1 MPRKLAAGCLVR
13 ADFDGETR
21 YLIVH
26 PSGRYNA
33 RSPYS
38 IPKGI
43 VEPGE
48 DLLAAACREYCEETG
63 QPCPEGPFESL
74 GSVVLA
80 SGKIV
85 HAWAVLGDCDAI
97 GCRSNTFQ
105 MEWPRGS
112 GKQRTYPELDRFGWF
127 TVGDAARKLNPA
139 QAPLIERAC
148 AWLTRHQP

>member
-1 MPRKLAAGCLVR
+1 MARKLAAGCLVR

-48 DLLAAACREYCEETG
+48 EPEQTAVRETLEETG
-63 QPCPEGPFESL
+63 IECRILEPL
-74 GSVVLA
+74 GQIDYQKSRKTVIGYLA
-80 SGKIV
+80 E
-85 HAWAVLGDCDAI
+85 AVTPPTSTTIETIDWEIDRAEFLPAEEAREKLHPD
-97 GCRSNTFQ
+97 
-105 MEWPRGS
+105 
-112 GKQRTYPELDRFGWF
+112 QRAFIDRAL
-127 TVGDAARKLNPA
+127 TLRDAAR
-139 QAPLIERAC
+139 R
-148 AWLTRHQP
+148 R